1 MLPSLSEGSP
11 NVLIE
16 AMAAGIP
23 IVATAV
29 GGVPE
34 TVTDG
39 IEALLVPAANPA
51 ALAAAISKVI
61 GDPDLA
67 GRLAEAAQ
75 ARVQREFLP
84 EARARRII
92 ELYRRVLGKVDGA

>member
-1 MLPSLSEGSP
+1 
-11 NVLIE
+11 
-16 AMAAGIP
+16 MAAGNP

-34 TVTDG
+34 TVADG

-51 ALAAAISKVI
+51 ALAEAISKVI
-61 GDPDLA
+61 GNPDLA
-67 GRLAEAAQ
+67 GRLSESAK
-75 ARVQREFLP
+75 ARVRREFLP

-92 ELYRRVLGKVDGA
+92 ELYRRVLGRSDPA